1 MNSIKMIVKNWSA
14 WMPDMIDDRAQI
26 DLSFVNPM
34 MRRRLSKLSRVTMH
48 TAHNCLQKTQHHE
61 NIILIFC
68 SQYGEIQQ
76 TSEILKT
83 LAEKEDVSP
92 LAFSQSVHNT
102 SVGLFSIAE
111 KLQSPSIVI
120 SAGNSSLEF
129 AFIEAWAQ
137 MQTDHQSN
145 VLLVYHDEP
154 LPKIFSASRKNLEA
168 PLETPL
174 AFAFLLAPHE
184 KKCEMPTLHLDWK
197 RKKHENDQDN
207 KIAAEAPLYIL
218 HLLKTGKGSCTRLV
232 NRLEWAWKITGK
244 SKLGTREHNIK

>member
-14 WMPDMIDDRAQI
+14 WMPGMIDDRVQV
-26 DLSFVNPM
+26 DLSFANPM
-34 MRRRLSKLSRVTMH
+34 MRRRLSKLSRITLH
-48 TAHNCLQKTQHHE
+48 TAHNCFQKTQHHE

-137 MQTDHQSN
+137 MQTDHKSN
-145 VLLVYHDEP
+145 ILLVYHDEP
-154 LPKIFSASRKNLEA
+154 LPKVFSASRKNLDSPIA
-168 PLETPL
+168 L
-174 AFAFLLAPHE
+174 AFLLAAHE
-184 KKCEMPTLHLDWK
+184 KKFEMPTLHLNWE

-207 KIAAEAPLYIL
+207 KIAAEAPLDIL

-232 NRLEWAWKITGK
+232 NRLEWTWKITGK
-244 SKLGTREHNIK
+244 GNLGKEEHNIK